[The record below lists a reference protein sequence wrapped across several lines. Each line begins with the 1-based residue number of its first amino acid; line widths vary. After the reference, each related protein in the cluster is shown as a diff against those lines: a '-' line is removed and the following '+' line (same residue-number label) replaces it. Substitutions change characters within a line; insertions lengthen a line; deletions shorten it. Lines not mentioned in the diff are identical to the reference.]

1 MNQKTNITNETAY
14 TNLGIINMVLVFGL
28 AFLLFFSARIFFNPE
43 ISVLSFSS
51 LSILITTC
59 IVFFQALKQVKKLR
73 GIKKITY
80 SESGIKWLFGG
91 VSWDFISEISLEKKM
106 GFFMIC
112 FHTNEEKEIKTTL
125 SLNKEKAVISYQN
138 ICNIWKSNTNT

>member
-1 MNQKTNITNETAY
+1 MNQKTNITDETAY

-59 IVFFQALKQVKKLR
+59 IVFYQTLKQVKKIK
-73 GIKKITY
+73 GIKKLSY
-80 SESGIKWLFGG
+80 SESGISWLFGSI
-91 VSWDFISEISLEKKM
+91 SWEFISEISFEKKN
-106 GFFMIC
+106 GFFFIS
-112 FHTNEEKEIKTTL
+112 FRTREEKEIKTTL
-125 SLNKEKAVISYQN
+125 SLNKEKALINYQSIMN
-138 ICNIWKSNTNT
+138 VWKSNTNT